1 MQAASVDLQPQ
12 QVTRTLFS
20 DYTDETVSR
29 ANRLAVCCY
38 HHIAT
43 CNQNPIAQS
52 NSPIAATQ
60 ACLMRRTATDNLN
73 NEGATIYGEIKSP
86 GIPRK

>member
-12 QVTRTLFS
+12 EVTRTLFS
-20 DYTDETVSR
+20 DYTDEPFSR
-29 ANRLAVCCY
+29 TNRLAVCCY

-43 CNQNPIAQS
+43 CNHNPVAQS

-60 ACLMRRTATDNLN
+60 ACLMRRTATDNFN
-73 NEGATIYGEIKSP
+73 NEGAIIYGEIKSP
-86 GIPRK
+86 GIPGK